1 MWSLWTALFRNIK
14 LWEVFAQVLF
24 QGRLECWKCFKNY
37 PKMISV
43 RKLTVLRVRISWV
56 HRKTIRQ
63 WLRGQPGGA
72 EGLCIAGKS
81 LPSLSLFL
89 FPSKKWITHFKVI
102 WTFTSSSHWAPIETT
117 ALAVQFLSQH
127 FVPVLNHWFCFW
139 EPDLHHTPQHY
150 TAGTLLTGRDPQASS
165 ASILALLSLKG
176 NHKKEA

>member
-1 MWSLWTALFRNIK
+1 MWSLWTALFGNIK

-24 QGRLECWKCFKNY
+24 QGRLECWKYFKNY

-56 HRKTIRQ
+56 HRKTIWQ

-72 EGLCIAGKS
+72 EGLCTAGKL

-117 ALAVQFLSQH
+117 ALAVQRHNILYQFWTTDFAFENQTYTIHPSTTQQ
-127 FVPVLNHWFCFW
+127 VPYW
-139 EPDLHHTPQHY
+139 Q
-150 TAGTLLTGRDPQASS
+150 AGTHRHRLLPFW
-165 ASILALLSLKG
+165 LFFL
-176 NHKKEA
+176 